1 MMGQDDP
8 RSCMQALAYDGAG
21 SFRSSRAP
29 GTKCMQAHAY
39 DAAEG
44 DALLRK
50 RARGSIS
57 ERDNCVH
64 SQTWLATS
72 SGHSA
77 LLAQTWSCSKAVV
90 QVCCKLSCERV

>member
-1 MMGQDDP
+1 MMRMMGQDDP

-44 DALLRK
+44 DALLPPDLTSCAPPKMHLWGQMGKLFMSCWSDAEQNRC
-50 RARGSIS
+50 RV
-57 ERDNCVH
+57 VH
-64 SQTWLATS
+64 ASPGVAFF
-72 SGHSA
+72 
-77 LLAQTWSCSKAVV
+77 
-90 QVCCKLSCERV
+90 